1 MAAQDREQA
10 RVYRWW
16 GMVAFWVILYVSGIL
31 ASVYWLVGG
40 VATQTDVAATLAKLG
55 AALLAAHSGY
65 GIWRAGR
72 SGVAVDPRSLRVR
85 DIWRDKVI
93 AWSDITD
100 VAVAKAPFLFG
111 SIYVPTIN
119 VAGDGSSIQIGPM
132 IAMTEARARKRAQ
145 LIVELVS
152 AAVVENPHPHRGE
165 DLPRSAPPG

>member
-55 AALLAAHSGY
+55 AALLAAYSGY

-85 DIWRDKVI
+85 DIWRDQARADALKEEQVGEE
-93 AWSDITD
+93 ANQREKRLRD
-100 VAVAKAPFLFG
+100 VEAVGGPDVLLAGGGDRLLCLNHF
-111 SIYVPTIN
+111 N
-119 VAGDGSSIQIGPM
+119 VAGH
-132 IAMTEARARKRAQ
+132 A
-145 LIVELVS
+145 
-152 AAVVENPHPHRGE
+152 RGE
-165 DLPRSAPPG
+165 TVARLRELLSGEVA